1 MSLPAD
7 QILPLLNADW
17 WTVNYLNPPTTVNA
31 NDDGYPQIMPSTTL
45 YFQDEAG
52 NYHQWQSNGVLDPFA
67 TDQQSNYI
75 QTLMQEAA
83 YELSN
88 LGCAGGITNIKP
100 QNYQTYP
107 IYYK

>member
-7 QILPLLNADW
+7 QILPLLNPDW
-17 WTVNYLNPPTTVNA
+17 WTVNYLNPPTTVNV
-31 NDDGYPQIMPSTTL
+31 NDEGYPQIMPSTML
-45 YFQDEAG
+45 YFKDEIG

-67 TDQQSNYI
+67 TDQQTNYI
-75 QTLMQEAA
+75 QALMNEAA

-88 LGCAGGITNIKP
+88 LGCVGGITNIQP
-100 QNYQTYP
+100 PEFQVFP